1 MVIYF
6 NYLCVLCEELSVL
19 SGLPFNT
26 KFTRN
31 FSTRTQRRNK
41 GII

>member
-6 NYLCVLCEELSVL
+6 NYLCVLFEKLSVL
-19 SGLPFNT
+19 SGLPFSA

-31 FSTRTQRRNK
+31 FFPRA
-41 GII
+41 

>member
-6 NYLCVLCEELSVL
+6 NYLCVLSEKLSVL
-19 SGLPFNT
+19 SGLPFNA